1 MEPVLHAVALYI
13 ILMLIFRIAGKR
25 SLAQITTFDFV
36 LLLVI
41 GEATQQALVGKD
53 FSMTNSILL
62 IVTLVGID
70 VGLSLIKQRFE
81 KVEKWLDSTPVILV
95 DNGKLLNERLKKARV
110 DASDILSKARELQG
124 LERLEQIKYAVLEPS
139 GGITIIPKEK

>member
-81 KVEKWLDSTPVILV
+81 KVEKW
-95 DNGKLLNERLKKARV
+95 
-110 DASDILSKARELQG
+110 
-124 LERLEQIKYAVLEPS
+124 
-139 GGITIIPKEK
+139 